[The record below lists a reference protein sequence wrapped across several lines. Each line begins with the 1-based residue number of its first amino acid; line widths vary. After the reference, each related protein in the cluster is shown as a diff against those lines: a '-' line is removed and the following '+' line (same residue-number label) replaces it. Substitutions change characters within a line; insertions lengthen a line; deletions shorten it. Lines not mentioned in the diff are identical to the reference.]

1 MGHGPAKW
9 RSLPA
14 SSKSILKSKLAKSKL
29 SFHPL
34 INIYIKGAPTSPRL
48 TCSAVKIH
56 KFIMACKFCNDFDA
70 LSYSGGFLVDFSDLQ
85 ENCRFCSLLR
95 RLLRHFAPSIDD
107 QLKPFLHIDQQEDN
121 VIYVEVAVNDP
132 LEAPGSPKTS
142 AMFYV
147 YNPSSVYPYD

>member
-1 MGHGPAKW
+1 
-9 RSLPA
+9 
-14 SSKSILKSKLAKSKL
+14 
-29 SFHPL
+29 
-34 INIYIKGAPTSPRL
+34 
-48 TCSAVKIH
+48 
-56 KFIMACKFCNDFDA
+56 MACKFCNDFDA
-70 LSYSGGFLVDFSDLQ
+70 LSCSGGFLVDFSDLQ

-107 QLKPFLHIDQQEDN
+107 QQKPFLHIDQQEDN